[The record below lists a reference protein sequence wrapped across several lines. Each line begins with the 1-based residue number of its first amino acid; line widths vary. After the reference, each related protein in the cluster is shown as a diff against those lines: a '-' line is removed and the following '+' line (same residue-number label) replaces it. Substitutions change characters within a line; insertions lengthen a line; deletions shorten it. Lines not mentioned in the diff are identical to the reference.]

1 MKIFMILLIALLTIF
16 TVSAWTGNSRLIN
29 CTAVRRPCGFSNK
42 CIHGRCYPIPG
53 PSTGLD
59 GSTVDGCYAHG
70 CKKPYECVMGKCV
83 FRQI

>member
-1 MKIFMILLIALLTIF
+1 MKIFMILLIVLLTIS
-16 TVSAWTGNSRLIN
+16 TVSAWAGNSRLIN
-29 CTAVRRPCGFSNK
+29 CTDIRRPCGFSSK

-70 CKKPYECVMGKCV
+70 CEKPYECVMGKCV